1 MAIPSRKWRRW
12 HRWLGLAVVVPVLV
26 LATTGLLLNHLE
38 LLHLNQRPLPVWL
51 ASVYGIPES
60 EPALGHQ
67 IDGQWWV
74 FADERL
80 YKNDLL
86 ITECA
91 KPYAGVVQI
100 PPLFVVGCGQH
111 LLLVGH
117 DDEVLERLDSN
128 YGVPPFKQ
136 IGVSPSGQ
144 LVLASSF
151 GTWVFQLDQLRA
163 EAYQGAW
170 QAQTIRPVP
179 EPIAMALTRQQVP
192 AELNWQRLLL
202 DIHSG
207 RVLTGVGTLIMDIA
221 AFLLIGLAM
230 SGVVI
235 WWRTRP

>member
-1 MAIPSRKWRRW
+1 MV
-12 HRWLGLAVVVPVLV
+12 LPVLV

-38 LLHLNQRPLPVWL
+38 LLQLHQRPLPVWL
-51 ASVYGIPES
+51 ASVYGIPEP
-60 EPALGHQ
+60 EPAQGTQL
-67 IDGQWWV
+67 DGQWWV
-74 FADERL
+74 FADEQL
-80 YKNDLL
+80 YKNDVL

-100 PPLFVVGCGQH
+100 QPLFVVGCGQH
-111 LLLVGH
+111 LLLVGQ

-136 IGVSPSGQ
+136 LGVNPLGQ

-163 EAYQGAW
+163 EPYQGAW
-170 QAQTIRPVP
+170 QAQVIQSVP
-179 EPIAMALTRQQVP
+179 DAIDVALTRRQVP

-207 RVLTGVGTLIMDIA
+207 RVLSELGKLIMDVA
-221 AFLLIGLAM
+221 ALLLICLAM